1 VQAEAQEAV
10 MLMRSYFLHYRLI
23 REVTTGVVTAGVALL
38 LSYLILQL

>member
-1 VQAEAQEAV
+1 

-38 LSYLILQL
+38 LSCLILQL